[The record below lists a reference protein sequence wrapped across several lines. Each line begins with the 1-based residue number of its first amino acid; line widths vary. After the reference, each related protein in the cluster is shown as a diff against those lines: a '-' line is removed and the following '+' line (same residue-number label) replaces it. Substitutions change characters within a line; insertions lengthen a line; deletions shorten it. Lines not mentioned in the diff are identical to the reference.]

1 MIRGLYSAANGMD
14 NAVQAHE
21 VVAQNLAYANVPGYR
36 QRGMIFSLPETAP
49 NNAAAA
55 NKKSA
60 TPYVDFR
67 PGTLQFTN
75 APLDFAVEGDAF
87 FTLQGPNGSV
97 YTRNGAFHLDNKGQI
112 VSQAGYPVMG
122 VGGPLTISPDAGPVS
137 VSRDGTIKAGD
148 QTVGQIQLTRFADVH
163 QLQPAGPTL
172 FRATKEAGAGTST
185 TSSVVQGYRESSN
198 VQPAEAMVAMIAGAR
213 HFDAAQRALRAI
225 SDAIGMH
232 TRPNA

>member
-87 FTLQGPNGSV
+87 F
-97 YTRNGAFHLDNKGQI
+97 
-112 VSQAGYPVMG
+112 
-122 VGGPLTISPDAGPVS
+122 DAGHDLARRHTDEFGGAPDGGGAALVS
-137 VSRDGTIKAGD
+137 AVDKASGLHAAELIAEGAKLIKGGGGKGADFAVAG
-148 QTVGQIQLTRFADVH
+148 GKDVE
-163 QLQPAGPTL
+163 G
-172 FRATKEAGAGTST
+172 
-185 TSSVVQGYRESSN
+185 
-198 VQPAEAMVAMIAGAR
+198 I
-213 HFDAAQRALRAI
+213 DAALAAARRAAGL
-225 SDAIGMH
+225 
-232 TRPNA
+232 